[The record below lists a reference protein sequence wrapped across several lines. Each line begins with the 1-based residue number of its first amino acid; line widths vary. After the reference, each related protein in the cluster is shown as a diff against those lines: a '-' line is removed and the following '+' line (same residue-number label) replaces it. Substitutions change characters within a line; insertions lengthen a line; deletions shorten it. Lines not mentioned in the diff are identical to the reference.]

1 MENMAGGD
9 DDYGVGWGCLKVKD
23 FELDHDETK
32 ERHNKIAL
40 QSLYSGDGNANYLQY
55 RFNT

>member
-40 QSLYSGDGNANYLQY
+40 QSLY
-55 RFNT
+55 